1 MSPEVCK
8 NLLGF
13 GTKLTDIGGY
23 RRTGIRGY
31 ILTGSIY
38 VCYYLGREYGKLSDV
53 STGRFRQITGRDSAG
68 LQTESIRLFGICCIF
83 IFPVD
88 LKTDP
93 VSIPVLLEAVT
104 KGRHSVLLFVW
115 TGRVRDSFCCLYW
128 DGYGTIFFSGNVGCI
143 LETAA
148 ETLPCL
154 RRWLVNGYGIGRIRS
169 RWLYYWIDGYGY
181 RICSDSRRVYW
192 DGCGGIFYF
201 RICCAT
207 W

>member
-38 VCYYLGREYGKLSDV
+38 VCYYLGWEYGKLSDV
-53 STGRFRQITGRDSAG
+53 WTGRFRPRFRRVANWKYLTVWDLLYIYFPGGFKDGPGIDSRTFRSGYERTTFCFVVRLDWTGAW
-68 LQTESIRLFGICCIF
+68 QF
-83 IFPVD
+83 
-88 LKTDP
+88 
-93 VSIPVLLEAVT
+93 
-104 KGRHSVLLFVW
+104 LLFVLR
-115 TGRVRDSFCCLYW
+115 RVRDDF
-128 DGYGTIFFSGNVGCI
+128 FFSGNVGCI